1 MAIADEHDGVGK
13 WRGEEGG
20 RGVSAV
26 MVDALDEL
34 DRHVRRKIDR
44 SFRDCILRDVGYR
57 PTAESQDGLDGLD
70 RQL

>member
-1 MAIADEHDGVGK
+1 MAIADEHDSIGK

-20 RGVSAV
+20 GGVTAV

-34 DRHVRRKIDR
+34 ARHVRRKIDR
-44 SFRDCILRDVGYR
+44 LFRDCILRDVGYR
-57 PTAESQDGLDGLD
+57 PTAESKNGLDGLD